1 MVNGVVKNTPCCLYH
16 SSLKSIC
23 EKLAAW
29 MTEAMSTAQYAY
41 VRLVQQSRRCQG
53 QPAGSFLLLL
63 VAHHTECMRLD
74 RGVFRAH
81 ALDVVVLPEGSIAA
95 RVLAVRWPEHASRGF
110 CTDAFCADLLCPC
123 VNGACP
129 TLPSLEVV

>member
-1 MVNGVVKNTPCCLYH
+1 
-16 SSLKSIC
+16 
-23 EKLAAW
+23 
-29 MTEAMSTAQYAY
+29 
-41 VRLVQQSRRCQG
+41 
-53 QPAGSFLLLL
+53 
-63 VAHHTECMRLD
+63 MRLD

-95 RVLAVRWPEHASRGF
+95 RVLAVRRPEHPSRGF